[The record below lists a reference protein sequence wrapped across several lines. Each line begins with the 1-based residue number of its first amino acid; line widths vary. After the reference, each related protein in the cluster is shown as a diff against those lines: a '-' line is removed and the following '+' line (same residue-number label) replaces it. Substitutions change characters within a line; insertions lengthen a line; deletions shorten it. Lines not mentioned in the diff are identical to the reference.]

1 MVFALALPGHVLNRT
16 LAALFFA
23 HNDTRTPLITMLI
36 GLSVAFG
43 AGVALRASWGHL
55 GIAAA
60 LTFATWLQAALLAAR
75 APRGTLALDRQAHRN
90 LPRIAIASLMMAGA
104 VWGAHHLL
112 SGWTA
117 SRTGDALIL
126 GALITGGLALY
137 AGLLRLAGV
146 VDPATLARAW
156 RADTRA

>member
-1 MVFALALPGHVLNRT
+1 
-16 LAALFFA
+16 
-23 HNDTRTPLITMLI
+23 
-36 GLSVAFG
+36 
-43 AGVALRASWGHL
+43 
-55 GIAAA
+55 
-60 LTFATWLQAALLAAR
+60 
-75 APRGTLALDRQAHRN
+75 
-90 LPRIAIASLMMAGA
+90 